1 MLVHSFPEP
10 SKCLNWTVYVDQEEK
25 GIEREIEKERERKK
39 KKVVF
44 IPLVGLEP
52 TIPGLGNQC
61 LLH

>member
-1 MLVHSFPEP
+1 MPVHSFLEP

-25 GIEREIEKERERKK
+25 GIEREREGEKK
-39 KKVVF
+39 KEVVC

-52 TIPGLGNQC
+52 TIPGLGDQC